1 MSPVPKLT
9 FTKIIVGS
17 SALLLALGG
26 LSMTF
31 FPQEL
36 SGWFGLPD
44 EPAVALLAQIIGAL
58 YFGFAMMNWISKSG
72 LIGGVY
78 KRPIVI
84 ANMTHFMMVAIAL
97 LKYAITQEQLPWS
110 LWLLTATYLVYA
122 TLYGFLL
129 FRTPPQ
135 VKASPV

>member
-1 MSPVPKLT
+1 MSPAPKLT
-9 FTKIIVGS
+9 FTKIILGS

-44 EPAVALLAQIIGAL
+44 EPAVALLSQIIGAL
-58 YFGFAMMNWISKSG
+58 YFGFAMMNWMSKSG

-84 ANMTHFMMVAIAL
+84 ANMAHFMMVGITL
-97 LKYAITQEQLPWS
+97 LKYAITQKQLPES
-110 LWLLTATYLVYA
+110 LWLLTVTYLVYA
-122 TLYGFLL
+122 ALYSFLL

-135 VKASPV
+135 VKTTPG